1 MTLRELRT
9 AALAVA
15 VAATAACAR
24 GGGSE
29 PGATT
34 TSSASANE
42 SAAQS
47 IAAARCDREQ
57 TCHNIGSGK
66 TYASRNACV
75 DELRDKSQTELRAS
89 ECPGGV
95 DTTQL
100 DKCLAEVR
108 GEKCG
113 DPLDTLSRITACRT
127 SSLCVK

>member
-9 AALAVA
+9 AALAA
-15 VAATAACAR
+15 VIAATAACAQ
-24 GGGSE
+24 GGGAE

-42 SAAQS
+42 SAAQT
-47 IAAARCDREQ
+47 IAVARCDREQ
-57 TCHNIGSGK
+57 SCRNIGSGK

-95 DTTQL
+95 DSTQL

-113 DPLDTLSRITACRT
+113 DPLDTLTRLAACRT
-127 SSLCVK
+127 SALCLK